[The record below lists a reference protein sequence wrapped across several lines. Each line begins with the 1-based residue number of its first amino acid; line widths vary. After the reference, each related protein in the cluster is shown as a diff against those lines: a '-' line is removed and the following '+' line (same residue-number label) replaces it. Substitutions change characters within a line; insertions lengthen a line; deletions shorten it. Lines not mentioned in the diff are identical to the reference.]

1 MEATMQEKII
11 TQLQESLEAIQL
23 TSAKSLELALQV
35 LAWVKLSSTGE
46 LSDDLS
52 LSTTL
57 LDEPSRLLQV
67 LTRLAQ
73 EGDLIGQAF
82 ANGTDFGR
90 LDPRLLQP
98 ALTLALRLDQ
108 AGMLKNFDP
117 VRAISS
123 LSSKFSQ
130 EPDLPLE
137 VTALLAGLAGGL
149 PGEGVYVP
157 WDSRGTLAASVT
169 SADTD
174 VYLESPILSAVPA
187 LISLLSDHRFQVH
200 YADPIRNP
208 SAVENGQLRQ
218 FDVAVAFPPM
228 GIRYSADVTN
238 NDWFSRFPEKTTSG
252 AVLAILHLLRQAK
265 RRVVIAVSNSL
276 LFSAGAERSL
286 REDLVRQGKVEKVI
300 SMPAGLLANTNI
312 AFSILVLNPTGGLDK
327 IQFINADTAHFR
339 ESVSKAKC
347 QMINVDK
354 LVTQIESNADTDNQV
369 HTSVEDVLK
378 NDAQLQV
385 SRYVL
390 PDTTK
395 QLQALLNQSRTVVLK
410 SLVSTVRPMPVT
422 SQDDDSIGVW
432 EIGAAD
438 LPPYGYISTPGR
450 ALKVEPFALTKHAKQ
465 FLRPLDIVLIV
476 KGSVGKVGIVPHD
489 VPPPGADG
497 WVAGQSAIVL
507 RADATDPIDP
517 RALFL
522 QLRSELGRELLSGI
536 VSGATIQL
544 IQLRE
549 LERLEILLPD
559 AAICQ
564 QAIEIL
570 EKEARLQKEI
580 NHLRQEQSLLASDLW
595 SLT

>member
-1 MEATMQEKII
+1 MQEKII

-276 LFSAGAERSL
+276 YSVRALSARC
-286 REDLVRQGKVEKVI
+286 VRI
-300 SMPAGLLANTNI
+300 SSG
-312 AFSILVLNPTGGLDK
+312 
-327 IQFINADTAHFR
+327 R
-339 ESVSKAKC
+339 AK
-347 QMINVDK
+347 
-354 LVTQIESNADTDNQV
+354 
-369 HTSVEDVLK
+369 LK
-378 NDAQLQV
+378 KSFPCLQV
-385 SRYVL
+385 YWQTPTLPFPFWCLTPPEDSTRSSLSTLTPLTSESRY
-390 PDTTK
+390 PR
-395 QLQALLNQSRTVVLK
+395 LN
-410 SLVSTVRPMPVT
+410 
-422 SQDDDSIGVW
+422 
-432 EIGAAD
+432 
-438 LPPYGYISTPGR
+438 
-450 ALKVEPFALTKHAKQ
+450 AK
-465 FLRPLDIVLIV
+465 
-476 KGSVGKVGIVPHD
+476 
-489 VPPPGADG
+489 
-497 WVAGQSAIVL
+497 
-507 RADATDPIDP
+507 
-517 RALFL
+517 
-522 QLRSELGRELLSGI
+522 
-536 VSGATIQL
+536 
-544 IQLRE
+544 
-549 LERLEILLPD
+549 
-559 AAICQ
+559 
-564 QAIEIL
+564 
-570 EKEARLQKEI
+570 
-580 NHLRQEQSLLASDLW
+580 
-595 SLT
+595 